1 MKLQAGAA
9 TSNITPWLGVAMP
22 GSFRAR
28 YGEDVHD
35 ELLAKALVIDNGD
48 VRIAM
53 VTCDLI
59 AIPEAIANAVKALI
73 KERCG
78 ISPEC
83 VMVNATHT
91 HSGAG
96 VSNLLGVGE
105 DEGYTTWLPLKVADA
120 VELAV
125 KRMQPARAGF
135 SSVMEDRISF
145 YRRWLMKDGT
155 VRMNPGFN
163 NPDRVRP
170 MGEIDPELA
179 MMYVEGV
186 DGTPISVV
194 ASFSLHYVGTGGV
207 GQVSADYFG
216 QFFNLMRHYLGGNCV
231 PILWNAASG
240 QINNNDYSGERI
252 WQDRGHTRAR
262 RMANVLAGHVLTE
275 IQLMDL
281 DDKLALEAVTGT
293 LEFSR
298 KVITETDLDIAEQ
311 ILAGGYEYE
320 EGPFSWVVGQPVPK
334 DRVDV
339 YARQCQRLAALP
351 EQMTAPVQAIRLGDA
366 AILALPGEIF
376 VESGLRIKA
385 QTSASPLMLVSL
397 ANGYIGYV
405 CTDEALTQEGGY
417 ETWAG
422 LPSLGGCRY
431 SAGNGDFESVAFGDA
446 GVCGVNC
453 RRKVSSLGLFFRS
466 M

>member
-9 TSNITPWLGVAMP
+9 TSNITPWLGVTMP
-22 GSFRAR
+22 GSFHPR

-59 AIPEAIANAVKALI
+59 AVTEAIANAVKARI
-73 KERCG
+73 EERCG

-96 VSNLLGVGE
+96 VSNLLGMGE

-120 VELAV
+120 VELAI

-135 SSVMEDRISF
+135 ASVMEDRISF

-155 VRMNPGFN
+155 VRMNPGLN
-163 NPDRVRP
+163 NPDLVRP

-194 ASFSLHYVGTGGV
+194 ASFSLHYVGTGSV

-252 WQDRGHTRAR
+252 WRDRGHPRAR

-281 DDKLALEAVTGT
+281 DEELALEAVTGT

-311 ILAGGYEYE
+311 ILAGGYDYE
-320 EGPFSWVVGQPVPK
+320 EGPFSWVVGQPVRK
-334 DRVDV
+334 DRVGV

-351 EQMTAPVQAIRLGDA
+351 KQMTAPVQAIRLGDA

-376 VESGLRIKA
+376 VETGLRIKA
-385 QTSASPLMLVSL
+385 QSSASPLMLVSL

-417 ETWAG
+417 ETWAA
-422 LPSLGGCRY
+422 LSSLGGVGTVPAME
-431 SAGNGDFESVAFGDA
+431 SLSLSLLETLGFEG
-446 GVCGVNC
+446 
-453 RRKVSSLGLFFRS
+453 
-466 M
+466 

>member
-9 TSNITPWLGVAMP
+9 TSNITPWLGVTMP
-22 GSFRAR
+22 GSFHPR

-59 AIPEAIANAVKALI
+59 AIPEAIANAVKARI
-73 KERCG
+73 EERCG

-96 VSNLLGVGE
+96 VSNLLGMGE

-135 SSVMEDRISF
+135 ASVMEDRISF

-155 VRMNPGFN
+155 VRMNPGLN
-163 NPDRVRP
+163 NPDLVRP

-194 ASFSLHYVGTGGV
+194 ASFSLHYVGTGSV

-216 QFFNLMRHYLGGNCV
+216 QFFNLMRHYIGGNCV

-281 DDKLALEAVTGT
+281 DEELALEAVTGT

-320 EGPFSWVVGQPVPK
+320 EGPFSWVVGQPVRE
-334 DRVDV
+334 DRVGV

-376 VESGLRIKA
+376 VETGLRIKA

-417 ETWAG
+417 ETWAA
-422 LPSLGGCRY
+422 LSSLGGVGTVPAMERL
-431 SAGNGDFESVAFGDA
+431 
-446 GVCGVNC
+446 
-453 RRKVSSLGLFFRS
+453 SLSLLETLGFVG
-466 M
+466 

>member
-9 TSNITPWLGVAMP
+9 TSNITPWLGVTMP
-22 GSFRAR
+22 GSFHPR

-48 VRIAM
+48 IRIAM

-59 AIPEAIANAVKALI
+59 AVPEAIANAVKARI
-73 KERCG
+73 EERCG

-96 VSNLLGVGE
+96 VSNLLGMGE

-120 VELAV
+120 VELAI

-135 SSVMEDRISF
+135 ASVMEDRISF

-155 VRMNPGFN
+155 VRMNPGLN
-163 NPDRVRP
+163 NPDLVRP

-194 ASFSLHYVGTGGV
+194 ASFSLHYVGTGSAGE
-207 GQVSADYFG
+207 VSADYFG
-216 QFFNLMRHYLGGNCV
+216 QFFNLMRHYIGGNCV

-252 WQDRGHTRAR
+252 WRDRGHPRAR

-281 DDKLALEAVTGT
+281 DEELALEAVTGT

-320 EGPFSWVVGQPVPK
+320 EGPFSWVVGQPVRK
-334 DRVDV
+334 DRVGV

-376 VESGLRIKA
+376 VETGLRIKA

-417 ETWAG
+417 ETWAS
-422 LPSLGGCRY
+422 LSSLGGVGTVP
-431 SAGNGDFESVAFGDA
+431 AMESLSLSLLETLGFG
-446 GVCGVNC
+446 G
-453 RRKVSSLGLFFRS
+453 
-466 M
+466 

>member
-9 TSNITPWLGVAMP
+9 TSNITPWLGVTMP
-22 GSFRAR
+22 GSFHPR

-59 AIPEAIANAVKALI
+59 AIPEAIANAVKARI
-73 KERCG
+73 EERCG

-96 VSNLLGVGE
+96 VSNLLGMGE

-135 SSVMEDRISF
+135 ASVMEDRISF

-155 VRMNPGFN
+155 VRMNPGLN
-163 NPDRVRP
+163 NPDLVRP

-194 ASFSLHYVGTGGV
+194 ASFSLHYVGTGSV
-207 GQVSADYFG
+207 GEVSADYFG

-252 WQDRGHTRAR
+252 WRDRGHPRAR

-281 DDKLALEAVTGT
+281 DEELALESVTGT
-293 LEFSR
+293 LAFSR
-298 KVITETDLDIAEQ
+298 KVITEADLDIAEQ

-320 EGPFSWVVGQPVPK
+320 EGPFSWVVGQPVRQ
-334 DRVDV
+334 DRVGV

-376 VESGLRIKA
+376 VETGLRIKA

-397 ANGYIGYV
+397 ANGSIGYV

-417 ETWAG
+417 ETWAS
-422 LPSLGGCRY
+422 LSSLGGVGTVP
-431 SAGNGDFESVAFGDA
+431 AMESLSLSLLETLGFGE
-446 GVCGVNC
+446 
-453 RRKVSSLGLFFRS
+453 
-466 M
+466 

>member
-9 TSNITPWLGVAMP
+9 TSNITPWLGVTMP
-22 GSFRAR
+22 GSFHPR

-59 AIPEAIANAVKALI
+59 AIPEAIANAVKARI
-73 KERCG
+73 EERCG

-96 VSNLLGVGE
+96 VSNLLGMGE

-135 SSVMEDRISF
+135 ASVMEDRISF

-155 VRMNPGFN
+155 VRMNPGLN
-163 NPDRVRP
+163 NPDLVRP

-194 ASFSLHYVGTGGV
+194 ASFSLHYVGTGSV
-207 GQVSADYFG
+207 GEVSADYFG

-252 WQDRGHTRAR
+252 WRDRGHPRAR

-281 DDKLALEAVTGT
+281 DEELALEAVTGT

-311 ILAGGYEYE
+311 ILAGGYDYE
-320 EGPFSWVVGQPVPK
+320 EGPFSWVVGQPVRK
-334 DRVDV
+334 DRVGV

-376 VESGLRIKA
+376 VETGLRIKA

-417 ETWAG
+417 ETWAS
-422 LPSLGGCRY
+422 LSSLGGVGTVP
-431 SAGNGDFESVAFGDA
+431 AMESLSLSLLERLGFG
-446 GVCGVNC
+446 G
-453 RRKVSSLGLFFRS
+453 
-466 M
+466 

>member
-9 TSNITPWLGVAMP
+9 TSNITPWLGVTMP
-22 GSFRAR
+22 GSFHPR

-59 AIPEAIANAVKALI
+59 AIPEAIANAVKARI
-73 KERCG
+73 EERCG

-96 VSNLLGVGE
+96 VSNLLGMGE

-135 SSVMEDRISF
+135 ASVIEDRISF

-155 VRMNPGFN
+155 VRMNPGLN
-163 NPDRVRP
+163 NPDLVRP

-194 ASFSLHYVGTGGV
+194 ASFSLHYVGTGNV

-216 QFFNLMRHYLGGNCV
+216 QFFNLMRHYIGGNCV

-281 DDKLALEAVTGT
+281 DEELALEAVTGT

-320 EGPFSWVVGQPVPK
+320 EGPFSWVVGQPVRE
-334 DRVDV
+334 DRVGV

-376 VESGLRIKA
+376 VETGLRIKA
-385 QTSASPLMLVSL
+385 QISASPLMLVSL

-417 ETWAG
+417 ETWAA
-422 LPSLGGCRY
+422 LSSLGGVGTVP
-431 SAGNGDFESVAFGDA
+431 AMESL
-446 GVCGVNC
+446 
-453 RRKVSSLGLFFRS
+453 SLSLLETLGFVG
-466 M
+466 

>member
-9 TSNITPWLGVAMP
+9 TSNITPWLGVTMP
-22 GSFRAR
+22 GSFHPR

-59 AIPEAIANAVKALI
+59 AIPEAIANAVKARI
-73 KERCG
+73 EERCR

-96 VSNLLGVGE
+96 VSNLLGMGE

-120 VELAV
+120 VELAI

-135 SSVMEDRISF
+135 ASVMEDRISF

-155 VRMNPGFN
+155 VRMNPGLK
-163 NPDRVRP
+163 NPDLVRP

-194 ASFSLHYVGTGGV
+194 ASFSLHYVGTGSV
-207 GQVSADYFG
+207 GEVSADYFG

-252 WQDRGHTRAR
+252 WRDRGHPRAR

-281 DDKLALEAVTGT
+281 DEELVLEAVTGT
-293 LEFSR
+293 LAFSR
-298 KVITETDLDIAEQ
+298 KVITEADLDIAEQ
-311 ILAGGYEYE
+311 ILAGGYDYE
-320 EGPFSWVVGQPVPK
+320 EGPFSWVVGQPVRK
-334 DRVDV
+334 DRVGV

-376 VESGLRIKA
+376 VETGLRIKA

-397 ANGYIGYV
+397 ANGSIGYV

-417 ETWAG
+417 ETWAS
-422 LPSLGGCRY
+422 LSSLGGVGTVPAMERL
-431 SAGNGDFESVAFGDA
+431 SLSLLETLGFEG
-446 GVCGVNC
+446 
-453 RRKVSSLGLFFRS
+453 
-466 M
+466 

>member
-9 TSNITPWLGVAMP
+9 TSNITPWLGVTMP
-22 GSFRAR
+22 GSFRPR

-59 AIPEAIANAVKALI
+59 AIPEAIANAVKARI

-135 SSVMEDRISF
+135 ASVMEDRISF

-163 NPDRVRP
+163 NPDRVQP

-281 DDKLALEAVTGT
+281 DEKLALEAVTGT

-376 VESGLRIKA
+376 VESGFRIKA

-422 LPSLGGCRY
+422 LSSLGGVGTVPAMETL
-431 SAGNGDFESVAFGDA
+431 SQ
-446 GVCGVNC
+446 
-453 RRKVSSLGLFFRS
+453 SLLETLGFVG
-466 M
+466 

>member
-22 GSFRAR
+22 GSFRPR

-59 AIPEAIANAVKALI
+59 AIPEAIANAVKARI

-135 SSVMEDRISF
+135 ASVMEDRISF

-281 DDKLALEAVTGT
+281 DEKLALEAVTGT

-311 ILAGGYEYE
+311 ILAAGYEYE

-422 LPSLGGCRY
+422 LSSLGGVGTVPAMETL
-431 SAGNGDFESVAFGDA
+431 SQSLLET
-446 GVCGVNC
+446 
-453 RRKVSSLGLFFRS
+453 LGLVG
-466 M
+466 

>member
-9 TSNITPWLGVAMP
+9 TSNITPWLGVTMP
-22 GSFRAR
+22 GSFQPR

-59 AIPEAIANAVKALI
+59 AVPEAIANAVKARI
-73 KERCG
+73 EERCG

-96 VSNLLGVGE
+96 VSNLLGMGE
-105 DEGYTTWLPLKVADA
+105 DEGYTTWLPLKVADT
-120 VELAV
+120 VELAI

-135 SSVMEDRISF
+135 ASVMEDRISF

-155 VRMNPGFN
+155 VRMNPGLN
-163 NPDRVRP
+163 NPDLVRP

-194 ASFSLHYVGTGGV
+194 ASFSLHYVGTGSV
-207 GQVSADYFG
+207 GEVSADYFG
-216 QFFNLMRHYLGGNCV
+216 QFFNLMRHYIGGNCV

-252 WQDRGHTRAR
+252 WRDRGHPRAR

-281 DDKLALEAVTGT
+281 DEELALEAVTGT

-320 EGPFSWVVGQPVPK
+320 EGPFSWVVGQPVRK
-334 DRVDV
+334 DRVGV

-376 VESGLRIKA
+376 VETGLRIKA

-417 ETWAG
+417 ETWAS
-422 LPSLGGCRY
+422 LSSLGGVGTVP
-431 SAGNGDFESVAFGDA
+431 AMESLSLSLLETLGFG
-446 GVCGVNC
+446 G
-453 RRKVSSLGLFFRS
+453 
-466 M
+466 

>member
-9 TSNITPWLGVAMP
+9 TSNITPWLGVTMP
-22 GSFRAR
+22 GSFHPR

-59 AIPEAIANAVKALI
+59 AIPEAIANAVKARI
-73 KERCG
+73 EERCG
-78 ISPEC
+78 VSPEC

-96 VSNLLGVGE
+96 VSNLLGMGE

-120 VELAV
+120 VELAI

-135 SSVMEDRISF
+135 ASVMEDRISF

-155 VRMNPGFN
+155 VRMNPGLN
-163 NPDRVRP
+163 NPDLVRP

-194 ASFSLHYVGTGGV
+194 ASFSLHYVGTGSV
-207 GQVSADYFG
+207 GEVSADYFG
-216 QFFNLMRHYLGGNCV
+216 QFFNLLRHYLGGNCV

-252 WQDRGHTRAR
+252 WRDRGHTRAR

-275 IQLMDL
+275 VQLMDL
-281 DDKLALEAVTGT
+281 DEELALEAVTET
-293 LEFSR
+293 LAFSR

-320 EGPFSWVVGQPVPK
+320 EGPFSWVVGQPVRK
-334 DRVDV
+334 DRVGV

-376 VESGLRIKA
+376 VETGLRIKA

-397 ANGYIGYV
+397 ANGSIGYV

-417 ETWAG
+417 ETWAS
-422 LPSLGGCRY
+422 LSSLGGVGTVP
-431 SAGNGDFESVAFGDA
+431 AMESLSQSLLETLGFG
-446 GVCGVNC
+446 G
-453 RRKVSSLGLFFRS
+453 
-466 M
+466 

>member
-9 TSNITPWLGVAMP
+9 TSNITPWLGVTMP
-22 GSFRAR
+22 GSFQPR

-59 AIPEAIANAVKALI
+59 AVPEAIANAVKARI
-73 KERCG
+73 EERCG

-96 VSNLLGVGE
+96 VSNLLGMGE

-120 VELAV
+120 VELAI

-135 SSVMEDRISF
+135 ASVIEDRISF

-155 VRMNPGFN
+155 VRMNPGLN
-163 NPDRVRP
+163 NPDLVRP

-194 ASFSLHYVGTGGV
+194 ASFSLHYVGTGSV
-207 GQVSADYFG
+207 GEVSADYFG
-216 QFFNLMRHYLGGNCV
+216 QFFNAMRHYLGGNCV

-252 WQDRGHTRAR
+252 WQDRGHPRAR

-281 DDKLALEAVTGT
+281 DEELALEAVTGT

-311 ILAGGYEYE
+311 ILAGGYDYE
-320 EGPFSWVVGQPVPK
+320 EGPFSWVVGQPVRK
-334 DRVDV
+334 DRVGV
-339 YARQCQRLAALP
+339 YARQCQRLATLP

-376 VESGLRIKA
+376 VETGLRIKA

-417 ETWAG
+417 ETWAA
-422 LPSLGGCRY
+422 LSSLGGVGTVP
-431 SAGNGDFESVAFGDA
+431 AMESLSLSLLETLGFG
-446 GVCGVNC
+446 G
-453 RRKVSSLGLFFRS
+453 
-466 M
+466 

>member
-1 MKLQAGAA
+1 MKLHAGAA
-9 TSNITPWLGVAMP
+9 TSNITPWLGVTMP
-22 GSFRAR
+22 GSFHPR

-48 VRIAM
+48 VKVAM

-59 AIPEAIANAVKALI
+59 AIPEAIANAVKARI
-73 KERCG
+73 EERCG

-96 VSNLLGVGE
+96 VSNLLGMGE

-135 SSVMEDRISF
+135 ASVMEDRISF

-155 VRMNPGFN
+155 VRMNPGLN
-163 NPDRVRP
+163 NPDLVRP

-194 ASFSLHYVGTGGV
+194 ASFSLHYVGTGSV

-252 WQDRGHTRAR
+252 WRDRGHPRAR

-281 DDKLALEAVTGT
+281 DEELALEAVTGT

-311 ILAGGYEYE
+311 ILAGEYEYE
-320 EGPFSWVVGQPVPK
+320 EGPFSWVVGQPVRK

-376 VESGLRIKA
+376 VETGLRIKA

-417 ETWAG
+417 ETWAA
-422 LPSLGGCRY
+422 LSSLGG
-431 SAGNGDFESVAFGDA
+431 AGTVPAME
-446 GVCGVNC
+446 
-453 RRKVSSLGLFFRS
+453 SLGLSLLETLGFVG
-466 M
+466 

>member
-9 TSNITPWLGVAMP
+9 TSNITPWLGVTMP
-22 GSFRAR
+22 GSFQPR

-59 AIPEAIANAVKALI
+59 AVPEAIANAVKARI
-73 KERCG
+73 EERCG

-96 VSNLLGVGE
+96 VSNLLGMGE

-135 SSVMEDRISF
+135 ASVMEDRISF

-155 VRMNPGFN
+155 VRMNPGLN
-163 NPDRVRP
+163 NPDLVRP

-194 ASFSLHYVGTGGV
+194 ASFSLHYVGTGSV
-207 GQVSADYFG
+207 GEVSADYFG
-216 QFFNLMRHYLGGNCV
+216 QFFNLMRHYIGGNCV

-252 WQDRGHTRAR
+252 WRDRGHPRAR

-281 DDKLALEAVTGT
+281 DEELALEAVTGT

-311 ILAGGYEYE
+311 ILAGGYDYE
-320 EGPFSWVVGQPVPK
+320 EGPFSWVVGQPVRK
-334 DRVDV
+334 DRVGV

-376 VESGLRIKA
+376 VETGLRIKA

-417 ETWAG
+417 ETWAS
-422 LPSLGGCRY
+422 LSSLGGVGTVP
-431 SAGNGDFESVAFGDA
+431 AMESLSLSLLERLGFG
-446 GVCGVNC
+446 G
-453 RRKVSSLGLFFRS
+453 
-466 M
+466 

>member
-9 TSNITPWLGVAMP
+9 TSNITPWLGVTMP
-22 GSFRAR
+22 GSFHPR

-59 AIPEAIANAVKALI
+59 AIPEAIANAVKARI
-73 KERCG
+73 EERCG

-96 VSNLLGVGE
+96 VSNLLGMGE

-120 VELAV
+120 VELAI
-125 KRMQPARAGF
+125 KRMRPARAGF
-135 SSVMEDRISF
+135 ASVMEDRISF

-155 VRMNPGFN
+155 VRMNPGLN
-163 NPDRVRP
+163 NPDLVRP

-194 ASFSLHYVGTGGV
+194 ASFSLHYVGTGNV
-207 GQVSADYFG
+207 GEVSADYFG

-252 WQDRGHTRAR
+252 WRDRGHTRAR

-275 IQLMDL
+275 VQLMDL
-281 DDKLALEAVTGT
+281 DEELALEAVTGT

-320 EGPFSWVVGQPVPK
+320 EGPFSWVVGQPVRK

-376 VESGLRIKA
+376 VETGLRIKA

-397 ANGYIGYV
+397 ANGSIGYV

-417 ETWAG
+417 ETWAS
-422 LPSLGGCRY
+422 LSSLGGVGTVP
-431 SAGNGDFESVAFGDA
+431 AMESL
-446 GVCGVNC
+446 
-453 RRKVSSLGLFFRS
+453 SLSLLESLGFVG
-466 M
+466 

>member
-1 MKLQAGAA
+1 MKLHAGAA
-9 TSNITPWLGVAMP
+9 TSNITPWLGVTMP
-22 GSFRAR
+22 GSFRPR

-35 ELLAKALVIDNGD
+35 ELQAKALVIDNGD

-59 AIPEAIANAVKALI
+59 AIPEAIANAVKARI
-73 KERCG
+73 QERCG

-96 VSNLLGVGE
+96 VSNLLGMGE

-120 VELAV
+120 VELAI

-135 SSVMEDRISF
+135 ASVMEDRISF

-155 VRMNPGFN
+155 VRMNPGLN

-179 MMYVEGV
+179 MMYVEEM

-207 GQVSADYFG
+207 GLVSADYFG
-216 QFFNLMRHYLGGNCV
+216 QFFNVMRHYLGGNCV

-281 DDKLALEAVTGT
+281 DEKLALEAMTGT

-311 ILAGGYEYE
+311 ILAGGYEYA

-417 ETWAG
+417 ETWAA
-422 LPSLGGCRY
+422 LSSLGGVGTVPAMETL
-431 SAGNGDFESVAFGDA
+431 SQSLLETLGFG
-446 GVCGVNC
+446 G
-453 RRKVSSLGLFFRS
+453 
-466 M
+466 

>member
-9 TSNITPWLGVAMP
+9 TSNITPWLGVTMP
-22 GSFRAR
+22 GSFHPR

-59 AIPEAIANAVKALI
+59 AVPEAIANAVKARI
-73 KERCG
+73 QERCG
-78 ISPEC
+78 LSPEC

-135 SSVMEDRISF
+135 ASVMEDRISF

-155 VRMNPGFN
+155 VRMNPGLN
-163 NPDRVRP
+163 NPDLVRP

-186 DGTPISVV
+186 DGAPISVV
-194 ASFSLHYVGTGGV
+194 ASFSLHYVGTGSV

-216 QFFNLMRHYLGGNCV
+216 QFFNLMRHYIGGDCV

-252 WQDRGHTRAR
+252 WRDRGHPRAR

-281 DDKLALEAVTGT
+281 DEELALEAVTGT

-320 EGPFSWVVGQPVPK
+320 EGPFSWVVGQPVRK
-334 DRVDV
+334 DRVGV

-376 VESGLRIKA
+376 VETGLRIKA

-417 ETWAG
+417 ETWAS
-422 LPSLGGCRY
+422 LSSLGGVGTVP
-431 SAGNGDFESVAFGDA
+431 AMESLSLSLLERLGFG
-446 GVCGVNC
+446 G
-453 RRKVSSLGLFFRS
+453 
-466 M
+466 

>member
-9 TSNITPWLGVAMP
+9 TSNITPWLGVTMP
-22 GSFRAR
+22 GSFHPR

-59 AIPEAIANAVKALI
+59 AIPEPIANAVKARI
-73 KERCG
+73 QERCG

-135 SSVMEDRISF
+135 ASVMEDRISF

-155 VRMNPGFN
+155 VRMNPGLN
-163 NPDRVRP
+163 NPDLVRP

-194 ASFSLHYVGTGGV
+194 ASFSLHYVGTGSV

-216 QFFNLMRHYLGGNCV
+216 QFFNLLRHYLGGNCV

-252 WQDRGHTRAR
+252 WRDRGHPRAR

-281 DDKLALEAVTGT
+281 DEELALEAVTGT

-311 ILAGGYEYE
+311 ILAGGYDYE
-320 EGPFSWVVGQPVPK
+320 EGPFSWVVGQPVRK
-334 DRVDV
+334 DRVGV

-376 VESGLRIKA
+376 VETGLRIKA

-397 ANGYIGYV
+397 ANGSIGYV

-417 ETWAG
+417 ETWAS
-422 LPSLGGCRY
+422 LSSLGGVGTVP
-431 SAGNGDFESVAFGDA
+431 AMESLSLSLLETLGFGE
-446 GVCGVNC
+446 
-453 RRKVSSLGLFFRS
+453 
-466 M
+466 

>member
-9 TSNITPWLGVAMP
+9 TSNITPWLGVTMP
-22 GSFRAR
+22 GSFQPR

-59 AIPEAIANAVKALI
+59 AVTEAIANAVKARI
-73 KERCG
+73 QERCG

-96 VSNLLGVGE
+96 VSNLLGTGE

-120 VELAV
+120 VELAI
-125 KRMQPARAGF
+125 KRMQPARVGF
-135 SSVMEDRISF
+135 ASVMEDRISF

-155 VRMNPGFN
+155 VRMNPGLN
-163 NPDRVRP
+163 NPDLVRP

-194 ASFSLHYVGTGGV
+194 ASFSLHYVGTGSAGE
-207 GQVSADYFG
+207 VSADYFG
-216 QFFNLMRHYLGGNCV
+216 QFFNLMRHYIGGNCV

-252 WQDRGHTRAR
+252 WRDRGHPRAR

-281 DDKLALEAVTGT
+281 DEELALEAVTET

-320 EGPFSWVVGQPVPK
+320 EGPFSWVVGQPVRK
-334 DRVDV
+334 ERVGV

-376 VESGLRIKA
+376 VETGLRIKA
-385 QTSASPLMLVSL
+385 QTPASPLMMVSL

-417 ETWAG
+417 ETWAA
-422 LPSLGGCRY
+422 LSSLGGVGTVPAME
-431 SAGNGDFESVAFGDA
+431 SLSLSLLETLGFEG
-446 GVCGVNC
+446 
-453 RRKVSSLGLFFRS
+453 
-466 M
+466 

>member
-1 MKLQAGAA
+1 MKLHAGAA
-9 TSNITPWLGVAMP
+9 TSNITPWLGVTMP
-22 GSFRAR
+22 GSFRPR

-59 AIPEAIANAVKALI
+59 AMPEAIANAVKARI

-96 VSNLLGVGE
+96 VSNLLSMGE

-125 KRMQPARAGF
+125 KRMRPARAGF
-135 SSVMEDRISF
+135 ASVIEDRISF
-145 YRRWLMKDGT
+145 YRRWLMKNGT

-194 ASFSLHYVGTGGV
+194 ASFSLHYVGTGSI

-281 DDKLALEAVTGT
+281 DEKLALKAVTGT

-422 LPSLGGCRY
+422 LSSLGGVGTVPAMETLSR
-431 SAGNGDFESVAFGDA
+431 
-446 GVCGVNC
+446 
-453 RRKVSSLGLFFRS
+453 SLLETLGFVG
-466 M
+466 

>member
-9 TSNITPWLGVAMP
+9 TSNITPWLGITMP
-22 GSFRAR
+22 GSFQPR

-59 AIPEAIANAVKALI
+59 AVPEAIANAVKARI
-73 KERCG
+73 QERCG
-78 ISPEC
+78 LSPEC

-135 SSVMEDRISF
+135 ASVMEDRISF

-155 VRMNPGFN
+155 VRMNPGLN
-163 NPDRVRP
+163 NPDLVRP

-194 ASFSLHYVGTGGV
+194 ASFSLHYVGTGSV

-216 QFFNLMRHYLGGNCV
+216 QFFNLMRHYIGGDCV

-252 WQDRGHTRAR
+252 WRDRGHPRAR

-281 DDKLALEAVTGT
+281 DEELALEAVTGT

-311 ILAGGYEYE
+311 ILAGGYDYE
-320 EGPFSWVVGQPVPK
+320 EGPFSWVVGQPVRQ
-334 DRVDV
+334 DRVGV

-376 VESGLRIKA
+376 VETGLRIKA

-417 ETWAG
+417 ETWAS
-422 LPSLGGCRY
+422 LSSLGGVGTVPTME
-431 SAGNGDFESVAFGDA
+431 SLSLSLLETLGFEG
-446 GVCGVNC
+446 
-453 RRKVSSLGLFFRS
+453 
-466 M
+466 

>member
-9 TSNITPWLGVAMP
+9 TSNITPWLGVTMP
-22 GSFRAR
+22 GSFHPR

-59 AIPEAIANAVKALI
+59 AIPEAIANAVKARI
-73 KERCG
+73 EERCG

-96 VSNLLGVGE
+96 VSNLLGMGE

-135 SSVMEDRISF
+135 ASVMEDRISF

-155 VRMNPGFN
+155 VRMNPGLN
-163 NPDRVRP
+163 NPDLVRP

-194 ASFSLHYVGTGGV
+194 ASFSLHYVGTGSV

-216 QFFNLMRHYLGGNCV
+216 QFFNLMRHYIGGNCV

-252 WQDRGHTRAR
+252 WQDRGHPRAR

-281 DDKLALEAVTGT
+281 DEELALEAVTGT

-320 EGPFSWVVGQPVPK
+320 EGPFSWVVGQPVRE
-334 DRVDV
+334 DRVGV

-366 AILALPGEIF
+366 AILTLPGEIF
-376 VESGLRIKA
+376 VETGLRIKA

-417 ETWAG
+417 ETWAA
-422 LPSLGGCRY
+422 LSSLGGVGTVPAMERL
-431 SAGNGDFESVAFGDA
+431 
-446 GVCGVNC
+446 
-453 RRKVSSLGLFFRS
+453 SLSLLETLGFVG
-466 M
+466 

>member
-9 TSNITPWLGVAMP
+9 TSNITPWLGVTMP
-22 GSFRAR
+22 GSFHPR

-59 AIPEAIANAVKALI
+59 AIPEAIANAVKARI
-73 KERCG
+73 EERCG

-96 VSNLLGVGE
+96 VSNLLGMGE

-135 SSVMEDRISF
+135 ASVMEDRISF

-155 VRMNPGFN
+155 VRMNPGLN
-163 NPDRVRP
+163 NPDLVRP

-179 MMYVEGV
+179 MMYMEGV

-194 ASFSLHYVGTGGV
+194 ASFSLHYVGTGSV
-207 GQVSADYFG
+207 GEVSADYFG

-252 WQDRGHTRAR
+252 WRDRGHPRAR

-281 DDKLALEAVTGT
+281 DEELALEAVTGT

-311 ILAGGYEYE
+311 ILAGGYDYE
-320 EGPFSWVVGQPVPK
+320 EGPFSWVVGQPVRK
-334 DRVDV
+334 DRVGV

-376 VESGLRIKA
+376 VETGLRIKG

-397 ANGYIGYV
+397 ANGSIGYV

-417 ETWAG
+417 ETWAS
-422 LPSLGGCRY
+422 LSSLGGVGTVP
-431 SAGNGDFESVAFGDA
+431 AMESLSLSLLETLGFG
-446 GVCGVNC
+446 G
-453 RRKVSSLGLFFRS
+453 
-466 M
+466 

>member
-1 MKLQAGAA
+1 MKLYAGAA
-9 TSNITPWLGVAMP
+9 TSNITPWLGVTMP
-22 GSFRAR
+22 GSFRPR

-59 AIPEAIANAVKALI
+59 AIPEAIANAVKARI

-135 SSVMEDRISF
+135 ASVMEDRISF

-281 DDKLALEAVTGT
+281 DEKLALEAVTGT

-422 LPSLGGCRY
+422 LSSLGGVGTVPAMETL
-431 SAGNGDFESVAFGDA
+431 SQ
-446 GVCGVNC
+446 
-453 RRKVSSLGLFFRS
+453 SLLETLGFVG
-466 M
+466 

>member
-9 TSNITPWLGVAMP
+9 TSNITPWLGVTMP
-22 GSFRAR
+22 GSFHPR

-59 AIPEAIANAVKALI
+59 AIPEAIANAVKARI
-73 KERCG
+73 EERCG

-96 VSNLLGVGE
+96 VSNLLGMGE
-105 DEGYTTWLPLKVADA
+105 DEGYTTWFPLKVADA

-135 SSVMEDRISF
+135 ASVMEDRISF

-155 VRMNPGFN
+155 VRMNPGTN
-163 NPDRVRP
+163 NPDLVRP

-194 ASFSLHYVGTGGV
+194 ASFSLHYVGTGSV
-207 GQVSADYFG
+207 GEVSADYFG

-252 WQDRGHTRAR
+252 WRDRGHPRAR

-281 DDKLALEAVTGT
+281 DEELALEAVTGT
-293 LEFSR
+293 LAFSR
-298 KVITETDLDIAEQ
+298 KVITEADLDIAEQ
-311 ILAGGYEYE
+311 ILAGEYDYE
-320 EGPFSWVVGQPVPK
+320 EGPFSWVVGQPVRK

-376 VESGLRIKA
+376 VETGLRIKA

-417 ETWAG
+417 ETWAS
-422 LPSLGGCRY
+422 LSSLGGVGTVP
-431 SAGNGDFESVAFGDA
+431 AMESLSLSLLD
-446 GVCGVNC
+446 
-453 RRKVSSLGLFFRS
+453 SLGFEG
-466 M
+466 

>member
-9 TSNITPWLGVAMP
+9 TSNITPWLGVTMP
-22 GSFRAR
+22 GSFQPR

-59 AIPEAIANAVKALI
+59 AVTEAIANAVKARI
-73 KERCG
+73 QERCG
-78 ISPEC
+78 LSPEC

-96 VSNLLGVGE
+96 VSNLLGMGE

-120 VELAV
+120 VELAI

-135 SSVMEDRISF
+135 ASVMEDRISF

-155 VRMNPGFN
+155 VRMNPGLN
-163 NPDRVRP
+163 NPDLVRP

-186 DGTPISVV
+186 DGAPISVV
-194 ASFSLHYVGTGGV
+194 ASFSLHYVGTGSV

-216 QFFNLMRHYLGGNCV
+216 QFFNLMRHYIGGNCV

-252 WQDRGHTRAR
+252 WQDRGHPRAR

-281 DDKLALEAVTGT
+281 DEELALEAVTGT

-311 ILAGGYEYE
+311 ILAGGYDYE
-320 EGPFSWVVGQPVPK
+320 EGPFSWVVGQPVRK
-334 DRVDV
+334 ERVGV

-376 VESGLRIKA
+376 VETGLRIKA

-417 ETWAG
+417 ETWAA
-422 LPSLGGCRY
+422 LSSLGGVGTVP
-431 SAGNGDFESVAFGDA
+431 AMESLSLSLLERLGFG
-446 GVCGVNC
+446 G
-453 RRKVSSLGLFFRS
+453 
-466 M
+466 

>member
-1 MKLQAGAA
+1 MKLYAGAA
-9 TSNITPWLGVAMP
+9 TSNITPWLGVTMP
-22 GSFRAR
+22 GSFRPR

-59 AIPEAIANAVKALI
+59 AIPEAIANAVKARI

-135 SSVMEDRISF
+135 ASVMEDRISF

-281 DDKLALEAVTGT
+281 DEKLALEAVTGT

-385 QTSASPLMLVSL
+385 QTSALPLMLVSL

-422 LPSLGGCRY
+422 LSSLGG
-431 SAGNGDFESVAFGDA
+431 AGTVPAMETLSQ
-446 GVCGVNC
+446 
-453 RRKVSSLGLFFRS
+453 SLLETLGFVG
-466 M
+466 

>member
-9 TSNITPWLGVAMP
+9 TSNITPWLGVTMP
-22 GSFRAR
+22 GSFHPR

-59 AIPEAIANAVKALI
+59 AIPEAIANAVKARI
-73 KERCG
+73 EERCG

-96 VSNLLGVGE
+96 VSNLLGMGE

-135 SSVMEDRISF
+135 ASVMEDRISF

-155 VRMNPGFN
+155 VRMNPGLN
-163 NPDRVRP
+163 NPDLVRP

-194 ASFSLHYVGTGGV
+194 ASFSLHYVGTGSV
-207 GQVSADYFG
+207 GEVSADYFG

-252 WQDRGHTRAR
+252 WRDRGHPRAR

-281 DDKLALEAVTGT
+281 DEGLALEAVTGT

-320 EGPFSWVVGQPVPK
+320 EGPFSWVVGQPVRK
-334 DRVDV
+334 DRVGV

-376 VESGLRIKA
+376 VETGLRIKA

-397 ANGYIGYV
+397 ANGSIGYV

-417 ETWAG
+417 ETWAS
-422 LPSLGGCRY
+422 LSSLGGVGTVP
-431 SAGNGDFESVAFGDA
+431 AMESL
-446 GVCGVNC
+446 
-453 RRKVSSLGLFFRS
+453 SLSLLESLGFGG
-466 M
+466 

>member
-1 MKLQAGAA
+1 MKLHAGAA

-22 GSFRAR
+22 GSFRPR

-59 AIPEAIANAVKALI
+59 AIPETIANAVKARI

-135 SSVMEDRISF
+135 ASVMEDRISF

-281 DDKLALEAVTGT
+281 DEKLALEAVTGT

-339 YARQCQRLAALP
+339 YARQCQRLAVLP

-422 LPSLGGCRY
+422 LSSLGGVGTVLVMETL
-431 SAGNGDFESVAFGDA
+431 SQ
-446 GVCGVNC
+446 
-453 RRKVSSLGLFFRS
+453 SLLETLGFVG
-466 M
+466 

>member
-9 TSNITPWLGVAMP
+9 TSNITPWLGVTMP
-22 GSFRAR
+22 GSFQPR

-59 AIPEAIANAVKALI
+59 AVTEAIANAVKARI
-73 KERCG
+73 QERCG
-78 ISPEC
+78 LSPEC

-96 VSNLLGVGE
+96 VSNLLGMGE

-120 VELAV
+120 VELAI

-135 SSVMEDRISF
+135 ASVMEDRISF

-155 VRMNPGFN
+155 VRMNPGLN
-163 NPDRVRP
+163 NPDLVRP

-194 ASFSLHYVGTGGV
+194 ASFSLHYVGTGSV
-207 GQVSADYFG
+207 GEVSADYFG
-216 QFFNLMRHYLGGNCV
+216 QFFNLMRHYIGGNCV

-252 WQDRGHTRAR
+252 WQDRGHPRAR

-281 DDKLALEAVTGT
+281 DEELALEAVTET

-320 EGPFSWVVGQPVPK
+320 EGPFSWVVGQPVRK
-334 DRVDV
+334 ERVGV

-376 VESGLRIKA
+376 VETGLRIKA

-405 CTDEALTQEGGY
+405 CTDEALIQEGGY
-417 ETWAG
+417 ETWAA
-422 LPSLGGCRY
+422 LSSLGGVGTVP
-431 SAGNGDFESVAFGDA
+431 AMESL
-446 GVCGVNC
+446 
-453 RRKVSSLGLFFRS
+453 SLSLLERLGFVG
-466 M
+466 

>member
-9 TSNITPWLGVAMP
+9 TSNITPWLGVTMP
-22 GSFRAR
+22 GSFHPR

-59 AIPEAIANAVKALI
+59 AIPEAIANAVKARI
-73 KERCG
+73 EERCG

-96 VSNLLGVGE
+96 VSNLLGMGE

-135 SSVMEDRISF
+135 ASVMEDRISF

-155 VRMNPGFN
+155 VRMNPGLN
-163 NPDRVRP
+163 NPDLVRP

-194 ASFSLHYVGTGGV
+194 ASFSLHYVGTGSV
-207 GQVSADYFG
+207 GEVSADYFG

-252 WQDRGHTRAR
+252 WRDRGHPRAR

-281 DDKLALEAVTGT
+281 DEELALEAVTGT

-311 ILAGGYEYE
+311 ILAGGYDYE
-320 EGPFSWVVGQPVPK
+320 EGPFSWVVGQPVRK
-334 DRVDV
+334 DRVGV
-339 YARQCQRLAALP
+339 YARQCQRLAVLP

-376 VESGLRIKA
+376 VETGLLIKA

-417 ETWAG
+417 ETWAS
-422 LPSLGGCRY
+422 LSSLGGVGTVPAMEGL
-431 SAGNGDFESVAFGDA
+431 SLSLLETLGFG
-446 GVCGVNC
+446 G
-453 RRKVSSLGLFFRS
+453 
-466 M
+466 

>member
-9 TSNITPWLGVAMP
+9 TSNITPWLGVTMP
-22 GSFRAR
+22 GSFHPR

-59 AIPEAIANAVKALI
+59 AIPEAIANAVKARI
-73 KERCG
+73 EERCG

-96 VSNLLGVGE
+96 VSNLLGMGE

-135 SSVMEDRISF
+135 ASVMEDRISF

-155 VRMNPGFN
+155 VRMNPGLN
-163 NPDRVRP
+163 NPDLVRP

-194 ASFSLHYVGTGGV
+194 ASFSLHYVGTGNV

-216 QFFNLMRHYLGGNCV
+216 QFFNLMRHYIGGNCV

-281 DDKLALEAVTGT
+281 DEELALEAVTGT

-320 EGPFSWVVGQPVPK
+320 EGPFSWVVGQPVRE
-334 DRVDV
+334 DRVGV

-376 VESGLRIKA
+376 VETGLRIKA

-417 ETWAG
+417 ETWAA
-422 LPSLGGCRY
+422 LSSLGGVGTVP
-431 SAGNGDFESVAFGDA
+431 AMESL
-446 GVCGVNC
+446 
-453 RRKVSSLGLFFRS
+453 SLSLLETLGFVG
-466 M
+466 

>member
-1 MKLQAGAA
+1 MNLQAGAA
-9 TSNITPWLGVAMP
+9 TSNITPWLGVTMP
-22 GSFRAR
+22 GSFHPR

-59 AIPEAIANAVKALI
+59 AIPEAIANAVKARI
-73 KERCG
+73 EERCG

-96 VSNLLGVGE
+96 VSNLLGMGE

-120 VELAV
+120 VELAI
-125 KRMQPARAGF
+125 KRMRPARAGF
-135 SSVMEDRISF
+135 ASVMEDRISF

-155 VRMNPGFN
+155 VRMNPGLN
-163 NPDRVRP
+163 NPDLVRP

-194 ASFSLHYVGTGGV
+194 ASFSLHYVGTGNV
-207 GQVSADYFG
+207 GEVSADYFG

-252 WQDRGHTRAR
+252 WRDRGHTRAR

-281 DDKLALEAVTGT
+281 DEELALEAVTGT

-298 KVITETDLDIAEQ
+298 KVITETDLDVAEQ

-334 DRVDV
+334 DRVGV

-376 VESGLRIKA
+376 VETGLRIKA

-397 ANGYIGYV
+397 ANGSIGYV

-417 ETWAG
+417 ETWAS
-422 LPSLGGCRY
+422 LSSLGGVGTVP
-431 SAGNGDFESVAFGDA
+431 AMESL
-446 GVCGVNC
+446 
-453 RRKVSSLGLFFRS
+453 SLSLLESLGFGG
-466 M
+466 

>member
-9 TSNITPWLGVAMP
+9 TSNITPWLGVTMP
-22 GSFRAR
+22 GSFHPR

-59 AIPEAIANAVKALI
+59 AVPEAIANAVKARI
-73 KERCG
+73 EERCG

-96 VSNLLGVGE
+96 VSNLLGMGE

-120 VELAV
+120 VELAI

-135 SSVMEDRISF
+135 ASVMEDRISF

-155 VRMNPGFN
+155 VRMNPGLN
-163 NPDRVRP
+163 NPDLVRP

-194 ASFSLHYVGTGGV
+194 ASFSLHYVGTGSAGE
-207 GQVSADYFG
+207 VSADYFG
-216 QFFNLMRHYLGGNCV
+216 QFFNLMRHYIGGNCV

-252 WQDRGHTRAR
+252 WRDRGHTRAR

-281 DDKLALEAVTGT
+281 DEELALEAVTGT

-320 EGPFSWVVGQPVPK
+320 EGPFSWVVGQPVRK
-334 DRVDV
+334 DRVGV

-376 VESGLRIKA
+376 VETGLRIKA

-417 ETWAG
+417 ETWAS
-422 LPSLGGCRY
+422 LSSLGGVGTVP
-431 SAGNGDFESVAFGDA
+431 AMESLSLSLLERLGFG
-446 GVCGVNC
+446 G
-453 RRKVSSLGLFFRS
+453 
-466 M
+466 

>member
-9 TSNITPWLGVAMP
+9 TSNITPWLGVTMP
-22 GSFRAR
+22 GSFHPR

-59 AIPEAIANAVKALI
+59 AIPEAIANAVKARI
-73 KERCG
+73 EERCG

-96 VSNLLGVGE
+96 VSNLLGMGE

-135 SSVMEDRISF
+135 ASVMEDRISF

-155 VRMNPGFN
+155 VRMNPGLN
-163 NPDRVRP
+163 NPDLVRP
-170 MGEIDPELA
+170 MGETDPELA

-194 ASFSLHYVGTGGV
+194 ASFSLHYVGTGNV

-216 QFFNLMRHYLGGNCV
+216 QFFNLMRHYIGGNCV

-252 WQDRGHTRAR
+252 WRDRGHPRAR

-281 DDKLALEAVTGT
+281 DEELALEAVTGT

-311 ILAGGYEYE
+311 ILAGEYEYE
-320 EGPFSWVVGQPVPK
+320 EGPFSWVVGQPVRE
-334 DRVDV
+334 DRVGV

-376 VESGLRIKA
+376 VETGLRIKA

-417 ETWAG
+417 ETWAA
-422 LPSLGGCRY
+422 LSSLGGVGTVP
-431 SAGNGDFESVAFGDA
+431 AMESL
-446 GVCGVNC
+446 
-453 RRKVSSLGLFFRS
+453 SLSLLETLGFVG
-466 M
+466 

>member
-22 GSFRAR
+22 GSFRPR

-35 ELLAKALVIDNGD
+35 ELLAKALVIDNGA

-59 AIPEAIANAVKALI
+59 AIPEAIANAVKARI

-135 SSVMEDRISF
+135 ASVMEDRISF

-252 WQDRGHTRAR
+252 WQDRGYTRAR

-281 DDKLALEAVTGT
+281 DEKLALEAVTGT

-320 EGPFSWVVGQPVPK
+320 EGPFSWVAAVGGVARTDDGTRAGDPIGRCGDSGVAGGDFCGEWPSDQGA
-334 DRVDV
+334 DIGFAVD
-339 YARQCQRLAALP
+339 A
-351 EQMTAPVQAIRLGDA
+351 G
-366 AILALPGEIF
+366 
-376 VESGLRIKA
+376 ESGERVYRLCVYR
-385 QTSASPLMLVSL
+385 
-397 ANGYIGYV
+397 
-405 CTDEALTQEGGY
+405 
-417 ETWAG
+417 
-422 LPSLGGCRY
+422 
-431 SAGNGDFESVAFGDA
+431 
-446 GVCGVNC
+446 
-453 RRKVSSLGLFFRS
+453 
-466 M
+466 